1 MDVSQLL
8 PRASALLGGG
18 LAWFLVLALWQL
30 RGAIRCM
37 PLCLLHLHLLL
48 TELNIL
54 VIGFA
59 RQQLVKIAAIST
71 DIVRQRV
78 HHSRSTRLGSSLK
91 LSESFFGARDKCLGV
106 CNFSFGIDRLDHTG
120 ITR

>member
-1 MDVSQLL
+1 MPSAFLALL
-8 PRASALLGGG
+8 PRYDALLGGG

-30 RGAIRCM
+30 RGAIRC
-37 PLCLLHLHLLL
+37 LLHLHLLL

-54 VIGFA
+54 GIGFA
-59 RQQLVKIAAIST
+59 RQQLVKIAPIST
-71 DIVRQRV
+71 DIVRQRM
-78 HHSRSTRLGSSLK
+78 HHSCIARLGSSLK